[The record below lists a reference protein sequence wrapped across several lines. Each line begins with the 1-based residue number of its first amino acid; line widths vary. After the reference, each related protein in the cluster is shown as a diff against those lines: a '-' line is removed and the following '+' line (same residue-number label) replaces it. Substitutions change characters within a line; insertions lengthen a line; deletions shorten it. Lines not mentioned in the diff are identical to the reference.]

1 MNPLLHI
8 QNLSVVFGEGSS
20 LQKAVDDVSFS
31 IGRGET
37 VALVGESGSGK
48 SLTAF
53 SVMRLLPQGARA
65 LGTISYAEEDEAATD
80 LLSMPDQSMRRVR
93 GRKIALIFQEPMTA
107 LNPLLRCGPQIAEVL
122 RLHLGMDTRSA
133 KKRCLEL
140 FEKVRL
146 PDPAATYDRY
156 PHQLS
161 GGQKQRVMI
170 AMAISCGPS
179 LLIADEPTTALDVTV
194 QKTILELLRQL
205 QREEGLSILLITH
218 DLALVA
224 DYADRMLVMY
234 RGKLVEAGQTAETLA
249 HPQHPYTRA
258 LLACRPAGKPRGV
271 RLPVVADFILPEGSP
286 VAERKSVS
294 NMPLVAD
301 KKAAAGILLSVEEL
315 TVAYTRKT
323 TGFFSSKIPSPRPA
337 VDRVSFTVRRGQTVG
352 LVGESGCGKT
362 TLGKAILR
370 LVQPVS
376 GRIFLNGTDL
386 SQLDER
392 ALRSVRKDMQVVF
405 QDPYSSLNPRITI
418 GQAIVEPMAVHRLQ
432 QGYRARKDKAA
443 WLLEKVDLRPDD
455 FNRYPHQFSGGQR
468 QRICIARALALEPS
482 FIVFDES
489 VSALDVSVQAQVLN
503 LINELRSEMGF
514 TALFITHDLSV
525 VRYISDAILVM
536 QEGRIVE
543 SGDSEALFNVPAH
556 PYTRE
561 LLSAM
566 PGQRLPV

>member
-1 MNPLLHI
+1 MISPLLHI
-8 QNLSVVFGEGSS
+8 HHLSVAFGEGNS
-20 LQKAVDDVSFS
+20 LKTAVDGISFS
-31 IGRGET
+31 VGRGET
-37 VALVGESGSGK
+37 VAIVGESGSGK

-53 SVMRLLPQGARA
+53 SVMRLLPPGARA
-65 LGTISYAEEDEAATD
+65 SGKILFAGAGEEPVD
-80 LLSMPDQSMRRVR
+80 LMGQTEKSMRQIR
-93 GRKIALIFQEPMTA
+93 GRKISMIFQEPMTA
-107 LNPLLRCGPQIAEVL
+107 LNPLLTCGRQVAEAL
-122 RLHLGMDTRSA
+122 RLHLGLDAQAARR
-133 KKRCLEL
+133 RCVEL

-146 PDPAATYDRY
+146 PDPGALYDRY

-170 AMAISCGPS
+170 AMAISCGPA

-194 QKTILELLRQL
+194 QKTILELLRTL
-205 QREEGLSILLITH
+205 QREENLSLLLITH

-234 RGKLVEAGQTAETLA
+234 RGKLVEEGETKATLTRPA
-249 HPQHPYTRA
+249 HPYTRA
-258 LLACRPAGKPRGV
+258 LLACRPAGKPKGV
-271 RLPVVADFILPEGSP
+271 RLPVVSDFMRADGTPAMEAAGNRVD
-286 VAERKSVS
+286 VA
-294 NMPLVAD
+294 MPQEVAD
-301 KKAAAGILLSVEEL
+301 APVLLSVEEL
-315 TVAYTRKT
+315 TVSYKRKSS
-323 TGFFSSKIPSPRPA
+323 GFLSPRLPEIRPA
-337 VDRVSFTVRRGQTVG
+337 VDRVSFTVRKGQTVG

-370 LVQPVS
+370 LVRPAS

-386 SQLDER
+386 SLLDER
-392 ALRSVRKDMQVVF
+392 ALRKVRKDLQVVF

-418 GQAIVEPMAVHRLQ
+418 GDAIVEPMSVHGLQ
-432 QGYRARKDKAA
+432 SGPRARKEKAA
-443 WLLEKVDLRPDD
+443 WLLEKVNLRSDD
-455 FNRYPHQFSGGQR
+455 FLRYPHQFSGGQR

-503 LINELRSEMGF
+503 LINELRREMGF

-525 VRYISDAILVM
+525 VRYISDEILVM
-536 QEGRIVE
+536 RAGKIVE
-543 SGDSEALFNVPAH
+543 SGDAEALFRAPAH

-566 PGQRLPV
+566 PGRGLV

>member
-8 QNLSVVFGEGSS
+8 QNLSVVFGERASP
-20 LQKAVDDVSFS
+20 QKAVDNVSFS

-53 SVMRLLPQGARA
+53 SMMRLLPPGARA
-65 LGTISYAEEDEAATD
+65 NGFIRFSENDDAATD
-80 LLSMPDQSMRRVR
+80 LLSLPEPSMRRVR

-107 LNPLLRCGPQIAEVL
+107 LNPLLSCGRQVAEVL
-122 RLHLGMDTRSA
+122 RLHLGMDARNART
-133 KKRCLEL
+133 RCLEL

-146 PDPAATYDRY
+146 PDPASVYDSY

-205 QREEGLSILLITH
+205 QQEEGLSILLITH

-234 RGKLVEAGQTAETLA
+234 RGKLVEAGQTAQTLA
-249 HPQHPYTRA
+249 NPVHPYTRA
-258 LLACRPAGKPRGV
+258 LLSCRPAGKPRGV
-271 RLPVVADFILPEGSP
+271 RLPVVADFMHPDGTPVTAHEGVGMNSP
-286 VAERKSVS
+286 LIPKDG
-294 NMPLVAD
+294 NAD
-301 KKAAAGILLSVEEL
+301 ILLAVEEL
-315 TVAYTRKT
+315 TVAYKRKLS
-323 TGFFSSKIPSPRPA
+323 GLFSSVSAVSRPV
-337 VDRVSFTVRRGQTVG
+337 VDRVSFIVRRGQTVG

-370 LVQPVS
+370 LVKPNS
-376 GRIFLNGTDL
+376 GRVLLNGTDL
-386 SQLDER
+386 SQLDQR
-392 ALRSVRKDMQVVF
+392 ALRTVRKDMQVVF

-418 GQAIVEPMAVHRLQ
+418 GQAIVEPMTVHRLQ
-432 QGYRARKDKAA
+432 QGQRSRKDKAA

-525 VRYISDAILVM
+525 VRYISDEILVM
-536 QEGRIVE
+536 QAGRIVE
-543 SGDSEALFNVPAH
+543 SGEAEAVFKAPAH

-566 PGQRLPV
+566 PGQRLPG